1 LEYIKFFKVIV
12 IVVALIKVEHNK
24 SKLIGLS
31 IGSKSIGSK
40 LPVFILNIF
49 VVIFLIICTTFSLQ
63 KVKGYSKA
71 INL

>member
-31 IGSKSIGSK
+31 IESIGSK